1 MFRKLLVAN
10 RGEIACRVMRTAEK
24 LGIKTVAVY
33 ASVDRNSLWVQQA
46 DEAYELKSVSPT
58 QCYLEQEQIIQIA
71 QHCGAEAIHPGYGFL
86 SENTQFAKKLQESGI
101 VFVGPSPES
110 MSLMASKQDSKVHI
124 ESIQVPTVPGFNVDE
139 SANEKE
145 LLGLAETAG
154 YPLLIKA
161 SAGGG
166 GKGMRVVENANEFLE
181 QLAGARREAEKSFGD
196 GRLLVEKFL
205 AKPRH
210 VEVQVFGD
218 NHGNVVHLF
227 ERDCSLQRRHQKI
240 VEEAPALGLSEELLS
255 EMRDA
260 AVRIAQSINYSG
272 AGTIEYLVE
281 DGAFYFMEM
290 NTRLQVEHPVTEAIT
305 GLDLVEWQ
313 LRVSAG
319 EELPLNQEEITQTG
333 HAVEVRLYAEN
344 PANSFL
350 PSTGRI
356 QKLGFSGYAFGR
368 IDTGVQSG
376 DEVTMHFDPMIAK
389 VTVHEGNRR
398 AAIESMK
405 HFLDQSFVF
414 GPKTNLGFLAC
425 ILRNQAYL
433 DFDIYTR
440 FVEDR
445 LDSFLKESLPESLL
459 CVVIAKLIAGTRG
472 INSAWGEKVFS
483 YSGAQKLE
491 LFCNGTSYAVE
502 VMSQQGSRFIVRV
515 MSKLFEIDEAYFSGS
530 RFTCMVNRKPVSGF
544 FYEWPDRWDFQ
555 YEGQTYSITGDR
567 LDLVHNHTGDD
578 LGHLKAPMPGRVIDV
593 LVKNGQKI
601 KLGDKLVILEAM
613 KMEHVV
619 KATEDTI
626 VEQVFFK
633 PGDFVEEGSELVRMR
648 GQA

>member
-1 MFRKLLVAN
+1 MFHKLLVAN
-10 RGEIACRVMRTAEK
+10 RGEIACRVMRTAEQ

-33 ASVDRNSLWVQQA
+33 ASVDRNSLWVHQA
-46 DEAYELKSVSPT
+46 DEAYELKSASPT

-71 QHCGAEAIHPGYGFL
+71 QDCGAEAIHPGYGFL
-86 SENTQFAKKLQESGI
+86 SENTQFAKRLQNSGI
-101 VFVGPSPES
+101 TFVGPSPES
-110 MSLMASKQDSKVHI
+110 MTLMASKQDSKVHI

-139 SANEKE
+139 NANEKE
-145 LLGLAETAG
+145 LLSLAEAAG
-154 YPLLIKA
+154 FPLLIKA

-166 GKGMRVVENANEFLE
+166 GKGMRVVGNADEFLE
-181 QLAGARREAEKSFGD
+181 QLAAARREAEKSFGD

-218 NHGNVVHLF
+218 AHGNVVHLF

-240 VEEAPALGLSEELLS
+240 VEEAPALGLSEKLLT
-255 EMRDA
+255 EMRA
-260 AVRIAQSINYSG
+260 SAVRIAQSINYSG

-313 LRVSAG
+313 LRVAAG
-319 EELPLNQEEITQTG
+319 EKLPLSQEEITQTG
-333 HAVEVRLYAEN
+333 HAIEVRLYAEN
-344 PANSFL
+344 PANGFL

-356 QKLGFSGYAFGR
+356 QKLGFSGYTFGR

-389 VTVHEGNRR
+389 MTVHEGNRQ
-398 AAIESMK
+398 AAIESMG
-405 HFLDQSFVF
+405 HIIDQSFVF
-414 GPKTNLGFLAC
+414 GPKTNLGFLAR
-425 ILRNQAYL
+425 ILKSQAYL

-440 FVEDR
+440 FVEDH
-445 LDSFLKESLPESLL
+445 LAAFLKTKLLESML
-459 CVVIAKLIAGTRG
+459 CVAFANLIYKK
-472 INSAWGEKVFS
+472 NNLSSVWGQQTFAENTESITVRCGDSS
-483 YSGAQKLE
+483 YQ
-491 LFCNGTSYAVE
+491 VE
-502 VMSQQGSRFIVRV
+502 VTGYKR
-515 MSKLFEIDEAYFSGS
+515 SKLMLRINKKHYEIECFKTHDAGFVCIINGK
-530 RFTCMVNRKPVSGF
+530 TVSGF
-544 FYEWPDRWDFQ
+544 LYEWPDRWDLQ
-555 YEGQTYSITGDR
+555 YGGEIYSVTGDR
-567 LDLVHNHTGDD
+567 LDLVHRCSSDET
-578 LGHLKAPMPGRVIDV
+578 GHLKAPMPGRVIDV
-593 LVKNGQKI
+593 LVKDGQEI
-601 KLGDKLVILEAM
+601 KLGDKLIVLEAM

-619 KATEDTI
+619 KATEDTV